1 MMTISSG
8 GVLFLILLGAVA
20 GFTFRHLIARS
31 DKKFEREQ
39 RKLVAALDT
48 KIDEALG
55 ITELPP
61 IRVDN
66 VTREELTAKAK
77 ARSLIVQAYVRELIR
92 KDLES
97 NT

>member
-20 GFTFRHLIARS
+20 GFTVRHWFAQV
-31 DKKFEREQ
+31 DKETEREQ